1 MTAPGQAVS
10 ANTPLMSI
18 VPVGVELLVEAVVS
32 NADIGQVA
40 PEQKTSVKVKAY
52 DFLRYG
58 VLDGRVERIAPDS
71 TQDPRTL
78 QRGYTVTIRT
88 DRAYLSNGDM
98 RMQVHPGME
107 AQVEMHI
114 GKRSILSYLTDR
126 LRRTTA
132 TALRER

>member
-1 MTAPGQAVS
+1 
-10 ANTPLMSI
+10 MSI

-32 NADIGQVA
+32 NADIGQVVR
-40 PEQKTSVKVKAY
+40 EQKSSVKVRAY

-58 VLDGRVERIAPDS
+58 VLDGRVERIAADS

-78 QRGYTVTIRT
+78 HHGYTVTIRT
-88 DRAYLSNGDM
+88 DRAYLTDGAA
-98 RMQVHPGME
+98 RLAVHPGME

>member
-1 MTAPGQAVS
+1 MR
-10 ANTPLMSI
+10 
-18 VPVGVELLVEAVVS
+18 
-32 NADIGQVA
+32 
-40 PEQKTSVKVKAY
+40 AY

-58 VLDGRVERIAPDS
+58 VLEGRVERIAADS

-78 QRGYTVTIRT
+78 HHGYTVTILT
-88 DRAYLSNGDM
+88 DRAYLSDGGM

-107 AQVEMHI
+107 AQVELHI

-126 LRRTTA
+126 TTA